1 MADRENEKKYSAETK
16 GYTDKIYE
24 VRFMPV
30 LERSEYQAGPEREG
44 LIKLQGIMEEKD
56 FEKYINNGL
65 IRITQDGD
73 RLIIL
78 RKCRV
83 AYGMKEPLAVY
94 RQRPNSISSNK
105 YSLIAYNLNVYR
117 KVLNF
122 SWVKSYFFF
131 FCFFLPNFL
140 IHKILQSY
148 INR

>member
-30 LERSEYQAGPEREG
+30 LERSEYQAGLEREG

-73 RLIIL
+73 RLMMIS
-78 RKCRV
+78 KSE
-83 AYGMKEPLAVY
+83 MY
-94 RQRPNSISSNK
+94 RSMLMGTNLHWEQWPCHPVSDNSPAMIQTVHSFAEE
-105 YSLIAYNLNVYR
+105 YSLHSFVWE
-117 KVLNF
+117 K
-122 SWVKSYFFF
+122 
-131 FCFFLPNFL
+131 
-140 IHKILQSY
+140 Y
-148 INR
+148 IEYKLLRSKKQK